1 MQIQVDI
8 GFEQLVEI
16 VKGLPEGQQLKL
28 KKEIEN
34 NKSKTVN
41 DDLRLFLM
49 DGPVFSKLQLDEIAQ
64 TSTTINQWRMV
75 NPLAKS

>member
-16 VKGLPEGQQLKL
+16 VKALPDAQLKKL

-34 NKSKTVN
+34 NGQPNVLN
-41 DDLRLFLM
+41 NDLRSFLM
-49 DGPVFSKLQLDEIAQ
+49 SGPVFSKSQLDTIDQ
-64 TSTTINQWRMV
+64 TRKAINQWRT
-75 NPLAKS
+75 K